1 MGTMGQTLTRWHGDE
16 LAKCSAHDHI
26 WGWSIRSTEVLFE
39 NRRKLD
45 DNVLHKMLH
54 MCLLDEVPDA
64 PAWTETMNIKQGLHL
79 LSNAIVRVIQHI
91 FKTEEKVH
99 HPGRLF

>member
-1 MGTMGQTLTRWHGDE
+1 M
-16 LAKCSAHDHI
+16 
-26 WGWSIRSTEVLFE
+26 EVLFE

-64 PAWTETMNIKQGLHL
+64 PAWTETTNIKQGLRL
-79 LSNAIVRVIQHI
+79 LSNAIVHVIQPI
-91 FKTEEKVH
+91 FKTEEKVR